1 MEKVVYEAKIKDKLI
16 LLIILSLAAGFFL
29 FQSLDGTTSS
39 KIVQSASKTINSK
52 DTAQFSCNN
61 PGSEISKII
70 DEQKIQLAPQDCLYE
85 GCSGFTY

>member
-1 MEKVVYEAKIKDKLI
+1 MEKEVYEARVKDKLI

-29 FQSLDGTTSS
+29 LQPYDGATNNQA
-39 KIVQSASKTINSK
+39 VQSASKTINNK
-52 DTAQFSCNN
+52 DSIDFSCNN

-70 DEQKIQLAPQDCLYE
+70 DEQEIKLAPQNCLYE